1 MNSTTIQHPRA
12 TIDEPDSDQRSK
24 KAGTY
29 VRQTLVHLGL
39 IAGACLMAL
48 PFVWMV
54 LSSFKDTVEA
64 ITAPAAWLPNRFKWE
79 NYTTALTA
87 MPFGRA
93 YLNSFYIA
101 FLVVAGQL
109 FTCSLAGYSFAK
121 IQFPFRDTLFV
132 LFLMT
137 LVIPFH
143 VTIIPIFLMMKQL
156 GWLDSHLSLIVP
168 SALFDAFGVFFLRQF
183 IRGLPRELDDAA
195 VMDGANPWIAY
206 RRIIVPLIKPALSAL
221 AIFSFLG
228 QWNNFFMPLIFLNS
242 AEKATVPLLIAS
254 FQGQWTTDWPV
265 MLASVSIAVVPV
277 LVVFVIAQRYIVE
290 GAALSGIAH

>member
-1 MNSTTIQHPRA
+1 
-12 TIDEPDSDQRSK
+12 
-24 KAGTY
+24 
-29 VRQTLVHLGL
+29 
-39 IAGACLMAL
+39 
-48 PFVWMV
+48 
-54 LSSFKDTVEA
+54 
-64 ITAPAAWLPNRFKWE
+64 
-79 NYTTALTA
+79 

-93 YLNSFYIA
+93 YVNSFYIA
-101 FLVVAGQL
+101 VLVVAGQL
-109 FTCSLAGYSFAK
+109 FTCSLAGYAFAK

-143 VTIIPIFLMMKQL
+143 VTIIPLFLMMKQL

-254 FQGQWTTDWPV
+254 FQGQWLTDWPV

-277 LVVFVIAQRYIVE
+277 LVVFVIAQRYIIE